1 MVKVYEIKERIE
13 QSMKY
18 IVRASK
24 SGYAEIEADS
34 EEEALEKAWYADYDW
49 EDDVFDMEIVEN

>member
-1 MVKVYEIKERIE
+1 MA
-13 QSMKY
+13 KY

-49 EDDVFDMEIVEN
+49 EDDVFDMEIVEE

>member
-1 MVKVYEIKERIE
+1 MA
-13 QSMKY
+13 KY

-34 EEEALEKAWYADYDW
+34 EEEALENAWCADYDW
-49 EDDVFDMEIVEN
+49 EEDVFDMEIVEK